1 MKRLTLLFGA
11 LLAAA
16 LCTLPAADAAA
27 QPKPTKYNLCRKH
40 PADGPYIVYDAKK
53 GAYAATADKRGRVRV
68 IDCRWS
74 YGNNQLAVIGDI
86 FDRGY
91 DVLPLLWLMYKLEQE
106 AADAGGAAVL
116 LLGNHEGMVLAGD
129 VRYTRGKYLETA
141 RQLGMENYRQ
151 LFSPDT
157 ELGRWL
163 ATRNTMLRIGRN
175 LFVHAGLSAR
185 LLERDLEMD
194 TLNARMSEGLYRTSK
209 ERREDPTLEFL
220 YRSAGP
226 VWYRGMVCTDEKYD
240 PLTPEQTDALLRRY
254 DADRLLVGHTIF
266 PDISTFHDGRVIAV
280 NVQNELNRR
289 KNRGRAVLIEGSR
302 ISVVGNRGVKRVL
315 EE

>member
-16 LCTLPAADAAA
+16 LCSLPAADAAA

-40 PADGPYIVYDAKK
+40 PADGPYIVYDAEK

-68 IDCRWS
+68 MPYGGGPVEVRSSRGAYLFSVTPHAVERGPRELPQAPKLFVTSDLHGDFRSFATLLQAHSVIDGDCRWS
-74 YGNNQLAVIGDI
+74 YENNQLAVIGDI

-106 AADAGGAAVL
+106 AADAGGAAML

-163 ATRNTMLRIGRN
+163 ATRNTQHDAAHRPQPLRTRGIERPTARTRSGNGYAQRPDERRALPDLEGAQGGPDARIPVPFGR
-175 LFVHAGLSAR
+175 AGLVP
-185 LLERDLEMD
+185 RD
-194 TLNARMSEGLYRTSK
+194 GLH
-209 ERREDPTLEFL
+209 
-220 YRSAGP
+220 G
-226 VWYRGMVCTDEKYD
+226 
-240 PLTPEQTDALLRRY
+240 
-254 DADRLLVGHTIF
+254 
-266 PDISTFHDGRVIAV
+266 
-280 NVQNELNRR
+280 
-289 KNRGRAVLIEGSR
+289 
-302 ISVVGNRGVKRVL
+302 
-315 EE
+315 

>member
-40 PADGPYIVYDAKK
+40 PADGPYIVYDAEK

-68 IDCRWS
+68 MPYGGGPVEVRSSRGAYLFSVTPHAVERGPRELPQAPKLFVTSDLHGDFRSFATLLQAHGVIDGDCRWS

-163 ATRNTMLRIGRN
+163 ATRNTMLPQPLRTRGIERPTARTQSGNGYAQRPDERRALPDLEGAQGGPDARIPVPLGR
-175 LFVHAGLSAR
+175 AGLVP
-185 LLERDLEMD
+185 RD
-194 TLNARMSEGLYRTSK
+194 GLH
-209 ERREDPTLEFL
+209 
-220 YRSAGP
+220 G
-226 VWYRGMVCTDEKYD
+226 
-240 PLTPEQTDALLRRY
+240 
-254 DADRLLVGHTIF
+254 
-266 PDISTFHDGRVIAV
+266 
-280 NVQNELNRR
+280 
-289 KNRGRAVLIEGSR
+289 
-302 ISVVGNRGVKRVL
+302 
-315 EE
+315 